1 MQVQLKNIRF
11 NYISTLKP
19 RSFDGDEKSARYSVT
34 LLLEKDSE
42 EMKQME
48 DAILSVAKEKWGAKA
63 PGLLKKLRKEERICL
78 RDGDGKFNKDGEIVD
93 GFEGHYYVSASNKA
107 RPHTLNKY
115 KETITLETD
124 GEFTGERR
132 GPRSGDFGAAMI
144 SFWPQD
150 NKFGQR
156 INCQLDAIMFL
167 REGDPLG
174 GSGGVSLEGAV
185 NAFAGLG
192 EDPKDANLF
201 ED

>member
-1 MQVQLKNIRF
+1 MQVQLKNVRF
-11 NYISTLKP
+11 NYVNTLKA
-19 RSFDGDEKSARYSVT
+19 RSFDNDPKTARFSAT
-34 LLLEKDSE
+34 LLLEEGSD
-42 EMKQME
+42 EMQQME
-48 DAILSVAKEKWGAKA
+48 DAILEVAKEKWDAKA
-63 PGLLKKLRKEERICL
+63 PGMLKKLRKEERTCL
-78 RDGDGKFNKDGEIVD
+78 RDGDGKFSKDGDPVA
-93 GFEGHYYVSASNKA
+93 GFEGHHYVSATNKS
-107 RPHTLNKY
+107 RPHTLNKF

-132 GPRSGDFGAAMI
+132 GPRSGDYGAAMVSI
-144 SFWPQD
+144 WAQD

-192 EDPKDANLF
+192 EDPKDASLF
-201 ED
+201 AD

>member
-1 MQVQLKNIRF
+1 MQVQLKNVRF
-11 NYISTLKP
+11 NYVNTLKP

-34 LLLEKDSE
+34 LLLEEGSE

-48 DAILSVAKEKWGAKA
+48 DAILDVAKEKWNAKA
-63 PGLLKKLRKEERICL
+63 PGILKKLRKEERTCL
-78 RDGDGKFNKDGEIVD
+78 RDGDGKLSKDGDPVD
-93 GFEGHYYVSASNKA
+93 GFEGHYYVTASNKA

-124 GEFTGERR
+124 GEFIGERR
-132 GPRSGDFGAAMI
+132 GPRSGDFGAAMV
-144 SFWPQD
+144 SCWAMD

-156 INCQLDAIMFL
+156 VNCQLDAIMFL